1 LLGWE
6 PGEVT
11 TFEYDDAGRMI
22 RAVTVREP
30 EFSDWDRAALLADR
44 TRDLAPRSRTG
55 ILMSEATD
63 RKNFGR
69 FIVPEPT
76 TDLASKALHEAQ
88 EQWKAFHGEHSLD
101 HLLWRVELE
110 D

>member
-1 LLGWE
+1 MRS
-6 PGEVT
+6 VT
-11 TFEYDDAGRMI
+11 I
-22 RAVTVREP
+22 REP

-44 TRDLAPRSRTG
+44 ARDLAPRSRTG

-69 FIVPEPT
+69 FVVPEPV
-76 TDLASKALHEAQ
+76 TDLSSKALQDAQ
-88 EQWKAFHGEHSLD
+88 ESWKALHGERSLD
-101 HLLWRVELE
+101 NLLWRVELNE

>member
-1 LLGWE
+1 M
-6 PGEVT
+6 T
-11 TFEYDDAGRMI
+11 SFEYDDAGRMV
-22 RAVTVREP
+22 RAVTVRET

-44 TRDLAPRSRTG
+44 ARDLAPRSRTG

-69 FIVPEPT
+69 FVVPPPV
-76 TDLASKALHEAQ
+76 TDFASKALHEAQ
-88 EQWKAFHGEHSLD
+88 EAWKEQYGEKSLD
-101 HLLWRVELE
+101 SLAWRVELE

>member
-1 LLGWE
+1 MLGWE

-11 TFEYDDAGRMI
+11 TFEYDDDGRMI
-22 RAVTVREP
+22 RAVTVREA

-44 TRDLAPRSRTG
+44 ARDLAPRSRTG

-69 FIVPEPT
+69 FVVPPPA
-76 TDLASKALHEAQ
+76 TDLAKKALREAQ
-88 EQWKAFHGEHSLD
+88 DEWKEQYGEKSLED
-101 HLLWRVELE
+101 LVWRVELE

>member
-1 LLGWE
+1 MGWE

-11 TFEYDDAGRMI
+11 SFEYDDEGRVV

-44 TRDLAPRSRTG
+44 ARDLAPRSRTG
-55 ILMSEATD
+55 ILMSEAID

-69 FIVPEPT
+69 FVVPPPF
-76 TDLASKALHEAQ
+76 TDLAAKALDEAQ
-88 EQWKAFHGEHSLD
+88 QAWREKHGEKSSD
-101 HLLWRVELE
+101 HLVWRVELE